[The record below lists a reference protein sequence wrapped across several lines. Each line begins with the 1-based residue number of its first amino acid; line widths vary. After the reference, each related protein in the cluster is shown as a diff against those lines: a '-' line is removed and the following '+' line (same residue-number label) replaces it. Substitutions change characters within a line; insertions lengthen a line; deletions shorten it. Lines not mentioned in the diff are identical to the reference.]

1 MTKLSS
7 RLRVA
12 ETDSASDALVRLFK
26 AAGLKDDFLS
36 GAFAELEA
44 LSARLT
50 TAIRQDTVSSRLDEK
65 DTARDAAVR
74 DLGTLIQGYTAIPVA
89 EKKAAAQKLDA
100 VFSKYG
106 KKIVNETYAAESSLI
121 ESLLEDLGAL
131 EADMK
136 TLEGVAELA
145 AVLRKAQ
152 DEFNAANDDFVAAK
166 GARSESATQ
175 VKKDLVAL
183 VNLKIVPY
191 LSAVSASDAYK
202 DFAAKVEAEIVRANN
217 AAERRA
223 ASGKNEEDMVNNE

>member
-7 RLRVA
+7 RLRVT

-36 GAFAELEA
+36 GAFAELED

-65 DTARDAAVR
+65 DAARDAAVR

-89 EKKAAAQKLDA
+89 EKKAAARRLDA

-106 KKIVNETYAAESSLI
+106 KKIVNETYASESSLI

-131 EADMK
+131 EAETK
-136 TLEGVAELA
+136 LLEGVAELA
-145 AVLRKAQ
+145 AALRKAQ

-166 GARSESATQ
+166 GARSESASQ
-175 VKKDLVAL
+175 VKKELTSL

-191 LSAVSASDAYK
+191 LSAVGVSDAYK
-202 DFAAKVEAEIVRANN
+202 DFAAKVEAEIARANN
-217 AAERRA
+217 AAERRV
-223 ASGKNEEDMVNNE
+223 ASGKKEDFIVNNE

>member
-7 RLRVA
+7 RLRIT

-26 AAGLKDDFLS
+26 AAGLKDEFLC

-65 DTARDAAVR
+65 DAARDSAVR

-89 EKKAAAQKLDA
+89 DKKAAAQKLDA
-100 VFSKYG
+100 VLSKYG
-106 KKIVNETYAAESSLI
+106 KKIVNETYASESSLI

-131 EADMK
+131 EAE
-136 TLEGVAELA
+136 TTLLEGVAALVA
-145 AVLRKAQ
+145 GLRTAQ
-152 DEFNAANDDFVAAK
+152 DEFNAANDDFTAAK
-166 GARSESATQ
+166 GARSESASQ
-175 VKKDLVAL
+175 VKKELVAL

-191 LSAVSASDAYK
+191 LSAVGVSDAYK

-217 AAERRA
+217 AADRRV
-223 ASGKNEEDMVNNE
+223 ASGKKEDFIVKNE

>member
-7 RLRVA
+7 RLRITEA
-12 ETDSASDALVRLFK
+12 DAASDTLVRLFK
-26 AAGLKDDFLS
+26 AAGLKDEFLC

-50 TAIRQDTVSSRLDEK
+50 TAIRQDTADSRLDEK
-65 DTARDAAVR
+65 DAARDAAVR

-89 EKKAAAQKLDA
+89 EKKAAARRLDA

-131 EADMK
+131 EAE
-136 TLEGVAELA
+136 TTLLEGVAALVA
-145 AVLRKAQ
+145 GLRTAQ
-152 DEFNAANDDFVAAK
+152 DEFNAANDDFTAAK
-166 GARSESATQ
+166 AARSESATQ
-175 VKKDLVAL
+175 VKKELTAL

-191 LSAVSASDAYK
+191 LGAVGGAAAYK
-202 DFAAKVEAEIVRANN
+202 EFAAQAEAEIARAN
-217 AAERRA
+217 AASERRTKKE
-223 ASGKNEEDMVNNE
+223 GKKEE

>member
-1 MTKLSS
+1 MTRLSS
-7 RLRVA
+7 RLRITEA
-12 ETDSASDALVRLFK
+12 DAASDALVRLFK
-26 AAGLKDDFLS
+26 AAGLKDEFLC

-65 DTARDAAVR
+65 EAARDSAVR

-89 EKKAAAQKLDA
+89 EKKAAAQRLDA

-106 KKIVNETYAAESSLI
+106 KKIVNETYASESSLV

-175 VKKDLVAL
+175 VK
-183 VNLKIVPY
+183 
-191 LSAVSASDAYK
+191 
-202 DFAAKVEAEIVRANN
+202 
-217 AAERRA
+217 
-223 ASGKNEEDMVNNE
+223 

>member
-7 RLRVA
+7 RLRITEA
-12 ETDSASDALVRLFK
+12 DAASDALVRLFR
-26 AAGLKDDFLS
+26 AAGLKDEFLC
-36 GAFAELEA
+36 GAFAELED

-50 TAIRQDTVSSRLDEK
+50 TAIRQDTADSRLDEK
-65 DTARDAAVR
+65 DAARDAAVR

-89 EKKAAAQKLDA
+89 EKKAAARRLDA

-131 EADMK
+131 EAE
-136 TLEGVAELA
+136 TTLLEGVAALVA
-145 AVLRKAQ
+145 GLRTAQ
-152 DEFNAANDDFVAAK
+152 DEFNAANDDFTAAK
-166 GARSESATQ
+166 GARSESASQ
-175 VKKDLVAL
+175 VKKELTSL

-191 LSAVSASDAYK
+191 LSAVDVSDVYK

-217 AAERRA
+217 AANRRM
-223 ASGKNEEDMVNNE
+223 KKEEIL

>member
-7 RLRVA
+7 RLRITEA
-12 ETDSASDALVRLFK
+12 DAASDALVRLFR
-26 AAGLKDDFLS
+26 AAGLKDEFLC

-50 TAIRQDTVSSRLDEK
+50 TAIRQDTADSRLDEK
-65 DTARDAAVR
+65 DAARDAAVR

-89 EKKAAAQKLDA
+89 EKKAAAQRLDA

-131 EADMK
+131 EAE
-136 TLEGVAELA
+136 TTLLEGVAALVA
-145 AVLRKAQ
+145 GLRTAQ
-152 DEFNAANDDFVAAK
+152 DEFNAANDDFTAAK
-166 GARSESATQ
+166 TARSESATQ
-175 VKKDLVAL
+175 VKKELTAL

-191 LSAVSASDAYK
+191 LGAVGGAAAYK
-202 DFAAKVEAEIVRANN
+202 EFAAQAEAEIVHANN
-217 AAERRA
+217 AAERRTKKE
-223 ASGKNEEDMVNNE
+223 GKKE

>member
-7 RLRVA
+7 RLRIT

-26 AAGLKDDFLS
+26 AAGLKDEFLC

-65 DTARDAAVR
+65 DAARDSAVR

-100 VFSKYG
+100 VLSKYG
-106 KKIVNETYAAESSLI
+106 KKIVNETYASESSLI

-131 EADMK
+131 EAE
-136 TLEGVAELA
+136 TTLLEGVAALVA
-145 AVLRKAQ
+145 GLRTAQ
-152 DEFNAANDDFVAAK
+152 DEFNAANDDFTAAK
-166 GARSESATQ
+166 GARSESASQ
-175 VKKDLVAL
+175 VKKELVAL

-191 LSAVSASDAYK
+191 LSAVGVSDAYK

-217 AAERRA
+217 AADRRV
-223 ASGKNEEDMVNNE
+223 ASGTKEDFIVNNE